1 MEIFGNVFG
10 FRSMTV
16 DSTQEWIQDVSR
28 TLCKRKQEVLDGV
41 TAGGAP
47 ARKALRVSEHQ
58 EEEEE
63 DDRSSLQ

>member
-1 MEIFGNVFG
+1 MDPRREQNPV
-10 FRSMTV
+10 
-16 DSTQEWIQDVSR
+16 QE
-28 TLCKRKQEVLDGV
+28 KQEVLDGV

>member
-1 MEIFGNVFG
+1 MSLEMFG

-28 TLCKRKQEVLDGV
+28 TLCKRSKRSLTEV

>member
-1 MEIFGNVFG
+1 
-10 FRSMTV
+10 MTV

>member
-1 MEIFGNVFG
+1 
-10 FRSMTV
+10 MTV

-28 TLCKRKQEVLDGV
+28 TLCKRSKRSLTEV